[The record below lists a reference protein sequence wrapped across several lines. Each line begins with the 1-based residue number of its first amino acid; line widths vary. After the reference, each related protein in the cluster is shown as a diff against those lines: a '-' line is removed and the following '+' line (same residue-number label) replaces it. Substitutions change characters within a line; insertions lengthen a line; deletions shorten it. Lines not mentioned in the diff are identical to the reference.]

1 MASRD
6 REAPDLFAAG
16 SDAHQ
21 RTENS
26 VREAMPSDRPYLL
39 PGDLPKALA
48 WLSSDELDALEVA
61 VGVEKRRRLA
71 TDAGAAG
78 VAERTGKPSVMK
90 RPSAARTTSPP
101 APPMTRVKANA
112 VRAAFKAGVKPSV
125 LARQFGVSLAAIRK
139 VLSGSGG

>member
-1 MASRD
+1 M
-6 REAPDLFAAG
+6 G
-16 SDAHQ
+16 SDARQ
-21 RTENS
+21 RAENP
-26 VREAMPSDRPYLL
+26 VRGAMPSDRPYLL

-48 WLSSDELDALEVA
+48 WLSKDELDALEVA

-78 VAERTGKPSVMK
+78 IPERTGKPSPAK
-90 RPSAARTTSPP
+90 RPSAAMTTSPP

-125 LARQFGVSLAAIRK
+125 LARQFGVPLAAIRK
-139 VLSGSGG
+139 ALSGTGG